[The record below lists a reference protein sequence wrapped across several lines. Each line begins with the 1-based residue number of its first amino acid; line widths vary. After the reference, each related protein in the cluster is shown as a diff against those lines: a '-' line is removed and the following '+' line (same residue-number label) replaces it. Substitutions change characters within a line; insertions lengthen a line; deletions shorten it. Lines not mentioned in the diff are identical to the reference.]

1 MSDRPPFP
9 LALPQS
15 CGTLHLPASLLWFF
29 AGYSVPDY
37 GEAGTFFI
45 MLTLQPSFR
54 PFNERSGLFSPLFL
68 SPTRYAHTQVGASH
82 IGDKLLE
89 SGGRPLECPAATEL
103 GHRQLRHLIARQLER
118 ALAAEAWV
126 GVVGE

>member
-68 SPTRYAHTQVGASH
+68 SPTRYAHGSRLCFLVATHKQTSEAFKTVRLSSRRS
-82 IGDKLLE
+82 L
-89 SGGRPLECPAATEL
+89 GGL
-103 GHRQLRHLIARQLER
+103 GGFLCTSFTAP
-118 ALAAEAWV
+118 
-126 GVVGE
+126 

>member
-15 CGTLHLPASLLWFF
+15 CGTLHFPASLLWFF

-54 PFNERSGLFSPLFL
+54 PFNERSGPFSPLFL
-68 SPTRYAHTQVGASH
+68 SPTRYAHLRRERNEFGTSGVSV
-82 IGDKLLE
+82 IPSKL
-89 SGGRPLECPAATEL
+89 PYTPTY
-103 GHRQLRHLIARQLER
+103 R
-118 ALAAEAWV
+118 ALSVESSIY
-126 GVVGE
+126 